1 MIQSTNPS
9 TSEIITELQT
19 LLSQLEDS
27 TDDIFNSIQKKLK
40 IDLTTANPFSQNPN
54 CETYSFSFFVQHFVF
69 DPTTNIYGIER

>member
-27 TDDIFNSIQKKLK
+27 SDDIFNSIQKKLK
-40 IDLTTANPFSQNPN
+40 IDLTTANPFS
-54 CETYSFSFFVQHFVF
+54 
-69 DPTTNIYGIER
+69 